1 MIRRIDESLPIRVK
15 KIFSFPEACVDH
27 PIPFP
32 ALRRLRKPD
41 ELQVEV
47 RIENE
52 EEMIMAKFGSF
63 LTSVQLIA

>member
-1 MIRRIDESLPIRVK
+1 MIGRIDEGLPTRVK
-15 KIFSFPEACVDH
+15 EIFSFPEACVDH

-32 ALRRLRKPD
+32 AVRKFRKPD
-41 ELQVEV
+41 ELEVEV